1 MSNIPLGPAELG
13 FIAVYLLS
21 LIGIGYCGMR
31 ARRENSLKDFYLAG
45 SSIGFLVLVL
55 TLYATQYSGNTLFAF
70 TGKTFRIGYAWL
82 MSVHFMMAIIVV
94 YLVFAP
100 RLHQLA
106 KRESFIT
113 PADFLEYRFRHRPYT
128 VLASITMIVAIGNYL
143 LAQLTA
149 MGLLLQGMTTFEPRT
164 AFVAGVILLAVI
176 MLVYETLGGFRAVAW
191 TDVIQGGIL
200 MVGFAIL
207 LFVVLDHFGGLA
219 KSYEALKEAK
229 PEKVAAPDA
238 LTIRRWFSYIVVVGI
253 GGALY
258 PQAIQRIYAARS
270 QRVLRNGVATMA
282 FLPLT
287 ASLIAVFVGVTA
299 AAAPELATLT
309 DADSDRVFGE
319 VCRIVMDVSPFHRWL
334 VVVLLAAVLAALMST
349 ADSVLLSIS
358 SMLTKDIYHRQI
370 NPNASEAR
378 LTFIGKSLS
387 WIVVTLMASIAIYLN
402 SLENKPTLV
411 KLMDMKF
418 DMLMQ
423 LGPGF
428 IIGAYWHGM
437 KSNAPFWGLL
447 AGLVAIFALYIS
459 VSSNNLT
466 TLEEWMGFRYGPLKI
481 TQGTLGN
488 WGIHGGIFGLAVNLS
503 VIVAISKSPLGQIP
517 RPTAT

>member
-31 ARRENSLKDFYLAG
+31 ARTENSLKDFYLAG
-45 SSIGFLVLVL
+45 SGVGFLVLVL

-70 TGKTFRIGYAWL
+70 TGKTYRIGYAWL
-82 MSVHFMMAIIVV
+82 MSVHFMTAIIVV

-100 RLHQLA
+100 GLHRLA

-113 PADFLEYRFRHRPYT
+113 PADFLEYRFSHRPYT
-128 VLASITMIVAIGNYL
+128 VLASITMVVAIGNYL

-149 MGLLLQGMTTFEPRT
+149 MGLLLQSMTTFEPQT

-219 KSYEALKEAK
+219 KSFETLKEAK

-270 QRVLRNGVATMA
+270 GRALS
-282 FLPLT
+282 
-287 ASLIAVFVGVTA
+287 AS
-299 AAAPELATLT
+299 P
-309 DADSDRVFGE
+309 
-319 VCRIVMDVSPFHRWL
+319 
-334 VVVLLAAVLAALMST
+334 
-349 ADSVLLSIS
+349 
-358 SMLTKDIYHRQI
+358 
-370 NPNASEAR
+370 
-378 LTFIGKSLS
+378 
-387 WIVVTLMASIAIYLN
+387 
-402 SLENKPTLV
+402 
-411 KLMDMKF
+411 
-418 DMLMQ
+418 
-423 LGPGF
+423 
-428 IIGAYWHGM
+428 
-437 KSNAPFWGLL
+437 
-447 AGLVAIFALYIS
+447 
-459 VSSNNLT
+459 
-466 TLEEWMGFRYGPLKI
+466 
-481 TQGTLGN
+481 
-488 WGIHGGIFGLAVNLS
+488 
-503 VIVAISKSPLGQIP
+503 
-517 RPTAT
+517 

>member
-31 ARRENSLKDFYLAG
+31 ARTENSLKDFYLAG
-45 SSIGFLVLVL
+45 SGVGFLVLVL

-70 TGKTFRIGYAWL
+70 TGKTYRIGYAWL

-100 RLHQLA
+100 GLHRLA

-113 PADFLEYRFRHRPYT
+113 PADFLEHRFSHRPYT
-128 VLASITMIVAIGNYL
+128 VLASITMVVAIGNYL

-149 MGLLLQGMTTFEPRT
+149 MGLLLQGMTTFEPQT

-219 KSYEALKEAK
+219 KSFETLKEAK

-253 GGALY
+253 GGADRKSTRLNSSH
-258 PQAIQRIYAARS
+258 A
-270 QRVLRNGVATMA
+270 
-282 FLPLT
+282 
-287 ASLIAVFVGVTA
+287 LISYAVFC
-299 AAAPELATLT
+299 L
-309 DADSDRVFGE
+309 
-319 VCRIVMDVSPFHRWL
+319 
-334 VVVLLAAVLAALMST
+334 
-349 ADSVLLSIS
+349 
-358 SMLTKDIYHRQI
+358 KKKK
-370 NPNASEAR
+370 N
-378 LTFIGKSLS
+378 
-387 WIVVTLMASIAIYLN
+387 
-402 SLENKPTLV
+402 
-411 KLMDMKF
+411 
-418 DMLMQ
+418 
-423 LGPGF
+423 
-428 IIGAYWHGM
+428 
-437 KSNAPFWGLL
+437 
-447 AGLVAIFALYIS
+447 
-459 VSSNNLT
+459 NNLPPT
-466 TLEEWMGFRYGPLKI
+466 SSDKI
-481 TQGTLGN
+481 HTRTN
-488 WGIHGGIFGLAVNLS
+488 THPSHI
-503 VIVAISKSPLGQIP
+503 
-517 RPTAT
+517 

>member
-1 MSNIPLGPAELG
+1 MNNIPLGSAELG
-13 FIAVYLLS
+13 FIALYLVS
-21 LIGIGYCGMR
+21 LIGIGYWGMR
-31 ARRENSLKDFYLAG
+31 ARTENSLKDFYLAG
-45 SSIGFLVLVL
+45 SGVGFMVLVL

-82 MSVHFMMAIIVV
+82 MSVHFMTSIIVV

-100 RLHQLA
+100 KLHRLA
-106 KRESFIT
+106 KRETFIT
-113 PADFLEYRFRHRPYT
+113 PADYLQHRFSHHPYT
-128 VLASITMIVAIGNYL
+128 VLASITMVLAISNYL

-149 MGLLLQGMTTFEPRT
+149 MGLLLQGMTDDIDPQT
-164 AFVAGVILLAVI
+164 AFVAGVIFLAVI

-191 TDVIQGGIL
+191 TDLIQGGIL
-200 MVGFAIL
+200 MIGFVIL
-207 LFVVLDHFGGLA
+207 LFIVLDHFGGLG
-219 KSYEALKEAK
+219 KSYELLRSAE
-229 PEKVAAPDA
+229 PEKVAVPDA
-238 LTIRRWFSYIVVVGI
+238 RTNLRWFSYIIVVGL

-287 ASLIAVFVGVTA
+287 ASLIAVLVGITA
-299 AAAPELATLT
+299 AASTEPSLASLT
-309 DADSDRVFGE
+309 NTESDRVFSE
-319 VCRIVMDVSPFHRWL
+319 ICRIVMDKSDLHRWL
-334 VVVLLAAVLAALMST
+334 IVVLLAAVLAALMST

-378 LTFIGKSLS
+378 LTMIGKSIS
-387 WIVVTLMASIAIYLN
+387 WVVVAVMAGVAIYLN

-423 LGPGF
+423 LAPGF
-428 IIGAYWHGM
+428 ILGAYWRGM
-437 KSNAPFWGLL
+437 KSNTPFWGLVC
-447 AGLVAIFALYIS
+447 GLICIFALYPI
-459 VSSNNLT
+459 
-466 TLEEWMGFRYGPLKI
+466 
-481 TQGTLGN
+481 GTLVN
-488 WGIHGGIFGLAVNLS
+488 WGIHAGIFGLAVNLS
-503 VIVAISKSPLGQIP
+503 VVVAMSKWPLSSGTKADLKP
-517 RPTAT
+517 KY

>member
-1 MSNIPLGPAELG
+1 MNNIPLGPAELS
-13 FIAVYLLS
+13 FITIYLFS

-45 SSIGFLVLVL
+45 SGVGFLVLVL

-82 MSVHFMMAIIVV
+82 MSVHFMTAIIVV

-100 RLHQLA
+100 KLHRLA

-113 PADFLEYRFRHRPYT
+113 PADFLEHRFSHRPYT
-128 VLASITMIVAIGNYL
+128 VLASITMVLAIGNYL

-149 MGLLLQGMTTFEPRT
+149 MGLLLQGMTTFEPQT
-164 AFVAGVILLAVI
+164 AFVTGVILLAVI

-191 TDVIQGGIL
+191 TDMIQGGIL

-219 KSYEALKEAK
+219 KSFETLKEAK
-229 PEKVAAPDA
+229 PEKVATPDE
-238 LTIRRWFSYIVVVGI
+238 LGIRQWFSYIIVVGI

-270 QRVLRNGVATMA
+270 NKVLRNGVATMA

-287 ASLIAVFVGVTA
+287 ASLIAVLVGVTA
-299 AAAPELATLT
+299 AASTAPELAALK

-319 VCRIVMDVSPFHRWL
+319 ICRIVMEKSVFHRWL
-334 VVVLLAAVLAALMST
+334 VVVLLSAVLAALMST
-349 ADSVLLSIS
+349 ADSVLLSVS

-370 NPNASEAR
+370 NPSASEEK
-378 LTFIGKSLS
+378 LTMIGKSVS
-387 WIVVTLMASIAIYLN
+387 WVVVTIMAAIAIYLN

-428 IIGAYWHGM
+428 ILGMHWRGM
-437 KSNAPFWGLL
+437 KPSAPFWGLVS
-447 AGLVAIFALYIS
+447 GLTLVFALYPI
-459 VSSNNLT
+459 
-466 TLEEWMGFRYGPLKI
+466 
-481 TQGTLGN
+481 GTLTN
-488 WGIHGGIFGLAVNLS
+488 WGVHAGVFGLTLNLAVVV
-503 VIVAISKSPLGQIP
+503 VISYLRPSHARSKGLLE
-517 RPTAT
+517 T

>member
-21 LIGIGYCGMR
+21 LIGIGYWGMR
-31 ARRENSLKDFYLAG
+31 ARTENSLKDFYLAG
-45 SSIGFLVLVL
+45 SGVGFMVLVL

-82 MSVHFMMAIIVV
+82 MSVHFMTSIIIV

-100 RLHQLA
+100 KLHRLA
-106 KRESFIT
+106 KRETFIT
-113 PADFLEYRFRHRPYT
+113 PADYLEHRFSHRPYT
-128 VLASITMIVAIGNYL
+128 VLASITMVLAISNYL
-143 LAQLTA
+143 LAQLKS
-149 MGLLLQGMTTFEPRT
+149 MGLLLQGMTTYDPQT
-164 AFVAGVILLAVI
+164 AFVAGVIMLAVI

-191 TDVIQGGIL
+191 TDMIQGGIL
-200 MVGFAIL
+200 MIGFVIL
-207 LFVVLDHFGGLA
+207 LFVVLDHFGGLG
-219 KSYEALKEAK
+219 KSYELLRSAET
-229 PEKVAAPDA
+229 EKVAVPDG
-238 LTIRRWFSYIVVVGI
+238 LTNRRWFSYIIVVGL

-287 ASLIAVFVGVTA
+287 ASLIAVLVGVTA
-299 AAAPELATLT
+299 AASTEPSLASLT
-309 DADSDRVFGE
+309 DADSDRVFSE
-319 VCRIVMDVSPFHRWL
+319 VCRIVMDKSLLHRWL
-334 VVVLLAAVLAALMST
+334 IVVLLAAVLAALMST
-349 ADSVLLSIS
+349 ADSVLLSVS

-378 LTFIGKSLS
+378 LTMIGKSTS
-387 WIVVTLMASIAIYLN
+387 WIVVAIMAAVTIYLE

-423 LGPGF
+423 LAPGF
-428 IIGAYWHGM
+428 ILGAHWRGM
-437 KSNAPFWGLL
+437 KSNAPFWGL
-447 AGLVAIFALYIS
+447 ACGLVCIFALYR
-459 VSSNNLT
+459 
-466 TLEEWMGFRYGPLKI
+466 F
-481 TQGTLGN
+481 GTLTN
-488 WGIHGGIFGLAVNLS
+488 WGVHAGIFGLAVNLL
-503 VIVAISKSPLGQIP
+503 VIYTITALGSKK
-517 RPTAT
+517 A

>member
-1 MSNIPLGPAELG
+1 MSDIPLGPAELG

-31 ARRENSLKDFYLAG
+31 ARTENSLKDFYLAG
-45 SSIGFLVLVL
+45 SGVGFLVLVL

-70 TGKTFRIGYAWL
+70 TGKTYRIGYAWL
-82 MSVHFMMAIIVV
+82 MSVHFMTAIIVV

-100 RLHQLA
+100 GLHRLA

-113 PADFLEYRFRHRPYT
+113 PADFLEHRFSHRPYT
-128 VLASITMIVAIGNYL
+128 VLASITMVVAIGNYL

-149 MGLLLQGMTTFEPRT
+149 MGLLLQSMTTFEPQT
-164 AFVAGVILLAVI
+164 AFGAGVILLAVI

-219 KSYEALKEAK
+219 KSFETLKEAK

-270 QRVLRNGVATMA
+270 QRVLRNGVAMMA

-287 ASLIAVFVGVTA
+287 ASLIAVFIGITA
-299 AAAPELATLT
+299 LANFPGLKGIE
-309 DADSDRVFGE
+309 ADRVLSVVFRDIQSQGS
-319 VCRIVMDVSPFHRWL
+319 VGYWL
-334 VVVLLAAVLAALMST
+334 VVVLFSAVLAAIMST
-349 ADSVLLSIS
+349 ADSALLSIS
-358 SMLTKDIYHRQI
+358 SMFSGDLYRRAS
-370 NPNASEAR
+370 PGASEKS
-378 LTFIGKSLS
+378 LTLVGKLSSWALIVILVFLAVALRGTTLLKLLDRKFDLLVQLSPAFFIGLHWS
-387 WIVVTLMASIAIYLN
+387 
-402 SLENKPTLV
+402 
-411 KLMDMKF
+411 
-418 DMLMQ
+418 
-423 LGPGF
+423 
-428 IIGAYWHGM
+428 
-437 KSNAPFWGLL
+437 GLRSRPVF
-447 AGLVAIFALYIS
+447 AGLVAGLAISLGLALG
-459 VSSNNLT
+459 VS
-466 TLEEWMGFRYGPLKI
+466 GKP
-481 TQGTLGN
+481 
-488 WGIHGGIFGLAVNLS
+488 WGIHAGLYGLPVNL
-503 VIVAISKSPLGQIP
+503 AIAVGGSLLGSGEAGSAETEKQ
-517 RPTAT
+517 ALSG

>member
-1 MSNIPLGPAELG
+1 MNNIPLGPAELS
-13 FIAVYLLS
+13 FITIYLFS

-45 SSIGFLVLVL
+45 SGVGFLVLVL

-82 MSVHFMMAIIVV
+82 MSVHFMTAIIVV

-100 RLHQLA
+100 KLHRLA

-113 PADFLEYRFRHRPYT
+113 PADFLEHRFSHRPYT
-128 VLASITMIVAIGNYL
+128 VLASITMVLAIGNYL

-149 MGLLLQGMTTFEPRT
+149 MGLLLQGMTTFEPQT
-164 AFVAGVILLAVI
+164 AFVTGVILLAVI

-191 TDVIQGGIL
+191 TDMIQGGIL

-219 KSYEALKEAK
+219 KSFETLKEAK
-229 PEKVAAPDA
+229 PEKVATPNE
-238 LTIRRWFSYIVVVGI
+238 LGIRQWFSYIIVVGI

-270 QRVLRNGVATMA
+270 NKVLRNGVATMA

-287 ASLIAVFVGVTA
+287 ASLIAVLVGVTA
-299 AAAPELATLT
+299 AASTAPELAALK

-319 VCRIVMDVSPFHRWL
+319 ICRIVMEKSVFHRWL
-334 VVVLLAAVLAALMST
+334 VVVLLSAVLAALMST
-349 ADSVLLSIS
+349 ADSVLLSVS

-370 NPNASEAR
+370 NPGASEEK
-378 LTFIGKSLS
+378 LTMIGKSVS
-387 WIVVTLMASIAIYLN
+387 WVVVTIMAAIAIYLN

-428 IIGAYWHGM
+428 ILGMHWRGM
-437 KSNAPFWGLL
+437 KPSAPFWGLVS
-447 AGLVAIFALYIS
+447 GLTLVFALYPI
-459 VSSNNLT
+459 
-466 TLEEWMGFRYGPLKI
+466 
-481 TQGTLGN
+481 GTLTN
-488 WGIHGGIFGLAVNLS
+488 WGVHAGVFGLTLNLAVVV
-503 VIVAISKSPLGQIP
+503 VISYLRPSHARSKGLLE
-517 RPTAT
+517 T